1 MAAGQLVDVPTVAEI
16 ESQKDRFRADAQGD
30 LREISGRRF
39 QEMMAPAQGFSEAE
53 RREFYSANLDSYTQE
68 TNRLRDE
75 MEKQIE
81 ENNRRVNEYLRNA
94 KSEQE
99 RLAFLLSRVSLASA
113 YKLTA
118 MNLGGTN
125 TSMKNRTED
134 QMLAFRDTYNAYIDL
149 RWQQEQDEQARI
161 LAEQRQG
168 GGALLSYAGAGNEAI
183 DTSDM
188 PQFTPTQESV
198 GEVIRASILD
208 FGLLAIFTLIAFI
221 GAFIA
226 FVRYDVR

>member
-1 MAAGQLVDVPTVAEI
+1 M
-16 ESQKDRFRADAQGD
+16 
-30 LREISGRRF
+30 
-39 QEMMAPAQGFSEAE
+39 
-53 RREFYSANLDSYTQE
+53 E
-68 TNRLRDE
+68 T
-75 MEKQIE
+75 QIE
-81 ENNRRVNEYLRNA
+81 ANNRRINEYLRNA

-99 RLAFLLSRVSLASA
+99 RLAFLLSRASPASA

-125 TSMKNRTED
+125 ISMKNRNED

-149 RWQQEQDEQARI
+149 RWQQEQNEQARI
-161 LAEQRQG
+161 LTAQRQG
-168 GGALLSYAGAGNEAI
+168 GGAYLSYAGAGNGAI

-188 PQFTPTQESV
+188 PQFTATQESV
-198 GEVIRASILD
+198 GEVIRASVLD
-208 FGLLAIFTLIAFI
+208 FGLLTLFTLLAFV